1 MECPEANIMDDELS
15 VFLCLGLWSRYHSE
29 AATIP
34 SAQNKG
40 TIWYDS
46 YSMVQGACD
55 FLLVSKSTLLTL
67 LAAKAQCPGA
77 SSGRFATE
85 DGGRDGCWCIL
96 NGILVCAV
104 KACNFEHANQGLFV
118 IRTYQNSLNVWYPLV
133 VYSEF
138 SH

>member
-1 MECPEANIMDDELS
+1 MDDELS

-67 LAAKAQCPGA
+67 LAAKARCQEQVLADLPPKTEVGMVAGA
-77 SSGRFATE
+77 SSTE
-85 DGGRDGCWCIL
+85 FWC
-96 NGILVCAV
+96 V
-104 KACNFEHANQGLFV
+104 Q
-118 IRTYQNSLNVWYPLV
+118 
-133 VYSEF
+133 
-138 SH
+138 